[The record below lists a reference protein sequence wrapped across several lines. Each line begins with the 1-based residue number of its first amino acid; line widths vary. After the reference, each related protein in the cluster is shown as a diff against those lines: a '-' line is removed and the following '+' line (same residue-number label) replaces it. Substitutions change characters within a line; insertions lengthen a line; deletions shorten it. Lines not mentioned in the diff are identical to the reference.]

1 VVNAP
6 AMTALAALARPRRGV
21 VRMRRGRPIAWRPDQ
36 VWGVFSLFF
45 G

>member
-1 VVNAP
+1 MA
-6 AMTALAALARPRRGV
+6 ALAALARPARSV
-21 VRMRRGRPIAWRPDQ
+21 VRMRRGAPIAWRPDQ